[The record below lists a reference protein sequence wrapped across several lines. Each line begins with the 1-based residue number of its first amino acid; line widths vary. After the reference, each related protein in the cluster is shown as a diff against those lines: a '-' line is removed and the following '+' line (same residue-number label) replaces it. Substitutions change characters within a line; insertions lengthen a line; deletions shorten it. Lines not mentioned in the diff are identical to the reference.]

1 MEERINKLKKG
12 VKTDGIITL
21 IIVLIML
28 ASSVASLVDII
39 KLSNKNSQAFEVK
52 ILNDG
57 KDKGN
62 YCLFIDGEN
71 QGPVDYNEYLA
82 YVDSNGNI
90 NVKICHIA
98 AGIAVLIRRPFMA
111 VIFYFAYLILKNI
124 FKPFCKNN
132 IRTLRIMSLLTL
144 LLSCVPALVEDVIKA
159 VTFGNTTIVFS
170 QMDFFA
176 FMMAV
181 LLGIISEVFKYG
193 NYLQEEIEQIA

>member
-98 AGIAVLIRRPFMA
+98 AGIAVLIRRLFMA
-111 VIFYFAYLILKNI
+111 VIFHFAYLILKNI

>member
-98 AGIAVLIRRPFMA
+98 AGIAVLIRRLFMA